1 MSYPIPSVVLV
12 VMVQLVNN
20 SIMEDDKLDLFQMGS
35 LIGVAISNCLICIF
49 GNYQMIVGF
58 FIALVSFAIFFI
70 AWLVFTIVKVV
81 RFRKEVKRWK
91 QRNY

>member
-1 MSYPIPSVVLV
+1 
-12 VMVQLVNN
+12 
-20 SIMEDDKLDLFQMGS
+20 MEDDKLDLFQMGS
-35 LIGVAISNCLICIF
+35 LIGVALSNCLICIF
-49 GNYQMIVGF
+49 GYFNMLIGF
-58 FIALVSFAIFFI
+58 FIALVAFAIFFI